1 MSLNCKHTLHLCL
14 AFISPAI
21 IWSLLQYQMGV
32 ECPVVILE
40 SGALAPSHHRG
51 DVLILKK
58 KPTYKLGDLIVFN
71 VERAPRPVVHRV
83 ISLVV
88 DADGSTLYVTKGDR
102 NPVSDESL
110 YSGNM
115 RRLNGSQVIGG
126 VEGYLS
132 LIGVPILLLSD
143 STCLQTLCWSALCW
157 LSYNYIFSSAITAQK
172 EGIVG

>member
-88 DADGSTLYVTKGDR
+88 DADGSTL
-102 NPVSDESL
+102 
-110 YSGNM
+110 GNM
-115 RRLNGSQVIGG
+115 RRLNDSQVIGG

-157 LSYNYIFSSAITAQK
+157 LSYNYIFSSAVTVQE